1 MTEAKVSARRRGN
14 TISIRVEDQG
24 TGFDQTAVLASPFA
38 SGLAGMR
45 ERVQLLGGKMEIN
58 SAPGEGT
65 RVGIRL
71 PVDANELGEGSL
83 R

>member
-1 MTEAKVSARRRGN
+1 MLGAEETLSAYASKTR
-14 TISIRVEDQG
+14 E

-58 SAPGEGT
+58 SGT
-65 RVGIRL
+65 W
-71 PVDANELGEGSL
+71 
-83 R
+83 